1 MREGKTKSVRKG
13 EKGATRQP
21 GQLDSVC
28 DAAGSTLLEPGPR
41 TSMTYMVYHT
51 AGEVV
56 QVPQVQ
62 VQEKI
67 VQRAVEQVVQV
78 PRPQVVEKVIEV
90 PKIQVQERIVKVPK
104 VQQIITDTVV
114 QNQVQTIE
122 MEKPKIIQKTVQRK
136 KPIIQEHITQV
147 TKVVEEVVPVQK
159 VVQVPVEVP

>member
-1 MREGKTKSVRKG
+1 MGVEEVVQVAKIIPQERV
-13 EKGATRQP
+13 Q
-21 GQLDSVC
+21 Q
-28 DAAGSTLLEPGPR
+28 R
-41 TSMTYMVYHT
+41 TVEQVVDVPVPQVVEEIVEQVVDVPVPQTVE
-51 AGEVV
+51 EVV

-78 PRPQVVEKVIEV
+78 PLPQVVEKVIEV

-136 KPIIQEHITQV
+136 KPIIQEHR
-147 TKVVEEVVPVQK
+147 
-159 VVQVPVEVP
+159 